1 MYVRGQE
8 AGTGIADLIVAQMVA
23 EGMSLE
29 DARKRCWLVDSKGL
43 VVKARLAEL
52 QHHKLAYAHEHE
64 PVRSFA
70 DVVRIIRPTA
80 IIGVSAQP
88 RVFTQEIVELMC
100 EINER
105 PIIFPLSNPTHLSE
119 CSAHE
124 AVTWTKG
131 KVLFASG
138 SPFAPVALEGGKVF
152 VPGQGNNAYIFPG
165 VGLAVVVA
173 GIRHVT
179 DDMMRVAARA
189 LADQVSKDDVES
201 FCLYPPLKTIRDVS
215 AKIAAAV
222 AEVVSRLLLPT
233 QSFMNMNVLLG
244 LSPSRLDLAPPSW
257 LLPYGRHLVVSL
269 PHTSEWLFTS
279 VHVQEAYSAGLASAS
294 RPKDLLDSARSAMYY
309 PHLP

>member
-1 MYVRGQE
+1 VVVWGEQE
-8 AGTGIADLIVAQMVA
+8 AGTGIADLVVAQMVA

-43 VVKARLAEL
+43 VVKSRLAEL
-52 QHHKLAYAHEHE
+52 QHHKLPYAHEHE
-64 PVRSFA
+64 AVRSFA
-70 DVVRIIRPTA
+70 DVVRIMRPTA

-88 RVFTQEIVELMC
+88 KVFTQDIVELMC

-119 CSAHE
+119 CSAEE

-138 SPFAPVALEGGKVF
+138 SPFAPVALEGGKMF

-165 VGLAVVVA
+165 VGLAVVFA

-189 LADQVSKDDVES
+189 LADQVSKEDIDS
-201 FCLYPPLKTIRDVS
+201 FCLYPPLSAIRTVS

-222 AEVVSRLLLPT
+222 AEVSRISVAVVSERFLLNVFLQVSPMVSSSCLLP
-233 QSFMNMNVLLG
+233 LL
-244 LSPSRLDLAPPSW
+244 
-257 LLPYGRHLVVSL
+257 V
-269 PHTSEWLFTS
+269 
-279 VHVQEAYSAGLASAS
+279 
-294 RPKDLLDSARSAMYY
+294 
-309 PHLP
+309 